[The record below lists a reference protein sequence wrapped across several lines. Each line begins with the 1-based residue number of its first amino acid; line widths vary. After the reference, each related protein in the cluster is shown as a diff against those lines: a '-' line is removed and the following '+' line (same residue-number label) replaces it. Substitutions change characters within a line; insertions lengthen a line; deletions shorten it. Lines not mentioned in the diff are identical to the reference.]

1 MNHAV
6 IIYEDDDFLYGLLRF
21 RLALYLPDCYI
32 MRDGDKNYLNN
43 INQFSDTLFVL
54 FDDHQYDEYDVVFEN
69 IEGINVFYLPL
80 YSETDNGPLIDCKE
94 LAIRI
99 AETKTTVRHK
109 SQNIEIND
117 KPNRNGV
124 HILIPFSYIDERER
138 FIDEELSFLRDSDNM
153 CIRLDLMAGIRM
165 PINYSGSY
173 STVGSLTQLLDK
185 AKSRNISP
193 EDILAFVN
201 PDSNGFFTPGK
212 PQRSD
217 DVFDYGTDTLA
228 TLINTL
234 STLVNE
240 ESDRFTG
247 LIVAEGFRFRELIN
261 LASCCDVIHI
271 LLPKRMY
278 ETDLGFKTEIAELT
292 KNIPTDCKVTVYDSD
307 KYQTERKLETIKI

>member
-21 RLALYLPDCYI
+21 RLSLYLPDCYI

-54 FDDHQYDEYDVVFEN
+54 FDDHQYNEYDVSIED

-80 YSETDNGPLIDCKE
+80 YSEEDNCTLIDCKE
-94 LAIRI
+94 LAMRI
-99 AETKTTVRHK
+99 AQTKTSVRQKTTCAENTGRTEHG
-109 SQNIEIND
+109 
-117 KPNRNGV
+117 GV
-124 HILIPFSYIDERER
+124 HILIPFSHIDERER

-153 CIRLDLMAGIRM
+153 CIRLDLMSGIRM
-165 PINYSGSY
+165 PTNYSGSY
-173 STVGSLTQLLDK
+173 SSVGSLTQLLDK
-185 AKSRNISP
+185 AKSKHICS
-193 EDILAFVN
+193 EDILSFVN

-217 DVFDYGTDTLA
+217 DIFDYGTDTLI
-228 TLINTL
+228 TLINAL

-240 ESDRFTG
+240 DSDRFTG
-247 LIVAEGFRFRELIN
+247 LIVAEGFRFRELIK

-307 KYQTERKLETIKI
+307 KYQTERQLETIKI